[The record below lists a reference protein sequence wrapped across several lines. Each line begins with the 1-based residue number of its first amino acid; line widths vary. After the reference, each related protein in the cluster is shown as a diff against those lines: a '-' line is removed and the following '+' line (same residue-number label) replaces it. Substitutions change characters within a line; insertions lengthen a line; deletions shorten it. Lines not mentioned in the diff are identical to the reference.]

1 MKAFLT
7 SSSGLVP
14 RVYRHHYNFFRECIS
29 LLYIFNVV
37 IFIYLFYF
45 SMAYKASKDCFLCY
59 YLSCVLKSGW
69 GYVIR
74 FQFIIIEYTITSAL
88 GSVFYNMIPQNK
100 VEVCFCISQ
109 NKVQRWSILTSKAW
123 KVPYLI
129 EIRSSPVSHAGN
141 YGTDNILWAWG
152 MGHELR

>member
-109 NKVQRWSILTSKAW
+109 NKVQRWSAQGCFGGSTIISGSESFCLSAPSSQSMAWVSKVTS
-123 KVPYLI
+123 
-129 EIRSSPVSHAGN
+129 
-141 YGTDNILWAWG
+141 
-152 MGHELR
+152 